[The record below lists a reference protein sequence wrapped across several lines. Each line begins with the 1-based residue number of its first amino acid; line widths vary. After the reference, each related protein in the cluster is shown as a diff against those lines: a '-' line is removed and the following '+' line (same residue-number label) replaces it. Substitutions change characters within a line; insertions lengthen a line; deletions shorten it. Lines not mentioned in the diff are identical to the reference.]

1 MHELPFVMRLLEE
14 AGEAARAQGLARI
27 TELKVRVGAM
37 SGIEPECVR
46 LYFETASEGT
56 PAEGA
61 SLLIETEPARLI
73 CADCLHAFP
82 FVPSGGEEDYDPF
95 RCPACGGEGVLDRKS
110 AGKAEL
116 ISLKGREEQE

>member
-14 AGEAARAQGLARI
+14 AGQAAESQGLTRI
-27 TELKVRVGAM
+27 TELKVRVGAL

-46 LYFETASEGT
+46 LYFETAAEGT

-61 SLLIETEPARLI
+61 ALLIDTEPARLI
-73 CADCLHAFP
+73 CGDCAHAFP
-82 FVPSGGEEDYDPF
+82 YIPSRSEGEHEPF
-95 RCPACGGEGVLDRKS
+95 RCPVCGGEGVLDRKS

-116 ISLKGREEQE
+116 ISLKGCEEQE